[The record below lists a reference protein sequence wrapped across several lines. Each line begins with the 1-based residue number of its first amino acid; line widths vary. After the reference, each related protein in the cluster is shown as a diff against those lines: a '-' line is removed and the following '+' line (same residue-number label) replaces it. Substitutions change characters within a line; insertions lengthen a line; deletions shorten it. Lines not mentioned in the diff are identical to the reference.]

1 MMWLLSEN
9 EALIFLE
16 VSMRNFHAHTHFLMH
31 TNAHQLFHSLAQLA
45 KFLLSTIWS
54 MLRSIP
60 TVGECEEVMEI
71 ETMHSLIQD
80 KTGGYLGAHLFL
92 NRHLLWSLE
101 AAISATLRIS
111 VAKAFGYRPCMSP
124 LDRDNFA
131 LHTQLQALGN
141 PLSIH
146 YV

>member
-60 TVGECEEVMEI
+60 TVGECQEVMEI
-71 ETMHSLIQD
+71 ETSALFN
-80 KTGGYLGAHLFL
+80 TGQIRWLF
-92 NRHLLWSLE
+92 
-101 AAISATLRIS
+101 
-111 VAKAFGYRPCMSP
+111 GSP
-124 LDRDNFA
+124 PF
-131 LHTQLQALGN
+131 
-141 PLSIH
+141 S
-146 YV
+146 